1 MKQKKIAVFLYNSF
15 KDPVIQ
21 SNLFL
26 YLKHTG
32 QHSDKYH
39 FHIISF
45 EQTAFSIEANEK
57 SAILSEMET
66 MHMNWT
72 PLSFT
77 PGGIVNKVK
86 DFIKLVGVL
95 VRLRLQGYKYL
106 ITLNSVAG
114 AIGYLFAL
122 CLGMRLYM
130 YQYEPHSEY
139 GLDAKLWDE
148 KSIRF
153 KILHKLEYLS
163 AKFATVISSGTVYMM
178 DRLKDWNVQA
188 QVFKI
193 PSVVNEERF
202 MYTTAGRLQIR
213 EKFNIPQNAPLV
225 LYPGKFGDLYYS
237 IQEVATVF
245 SVIHQHIPE
254 ARFMVL
260 TMNDLTEVKTV
271 MVDAGLTEE
280 LLTITRAAYED
291 MPSFLSA
298 ADLGVV
304 AVPPD
309 PSKKFCSNIKVG
321 EFLCTGLPYLI
332 CEGVSEDDIVARKFN
347 VGIPV
352 KDFSITSINDA
363 IPQMNALFSE
373 EKSTVVNRCRPAGS
387 DYRGFNKLII
397 EFGKALDALTK

>member
-21 SNLFL
+21 SNLYL

-32 QHSDKYH
+32 KNIDKYY

-45 EQTAFSIEANEK
+45 EQTAFKIELEEK
-57 SAILSEMET
+57 NSLLYAMKEMN
-66 MHMNWT
+66 MDWT
-72 PLSFT
+72 PLTFT
-77 PGGIVNKVK
+77 PGGISNKVK
-86 DFIKLVGVL
+86 DFFKLVIVL
-95 VRLRLQGYKYL
+95 IRLRTNGYKYL

-122 CLGMRLYM
+122 LLGMRLYM

-139 GLDAKLWDE
+139 GLDAKLWNQ
-148 KSIRF
+148 KSVRF

-178 DRLKDWNVQA
+178 ERLAAWKVKA
-188 QVFKI
+188 TVVKI
-193 PSVVNEERF
+193 PSVVNEDKFIFTEE
-202 MYTTAGRLQIR
+202 GRWRVRQQ
-213 EKFNIPQNAPLV
+213 FNIPTKAPLV

-237 IQEVATVF
+237 VEDVATVF
-245 SVIHQHIPE
+245 SIIHEHIPE
-254 ARFMVL
+254 TKFMVL
-260 TMNDLTEVKTV
+260 TMNDILEVKDIMEKKGLSEDILTV
-271 MVDAGLTEE
+271 
-280 LLTITRAAYED
+280 TRATYEE

-352 KDFSITSINDA
+352 TDFSSASIKKV
-363 IPQMNALFSE
+363 IPEIQTLFNE
-373 EKSTVVNRCRPAGS
+373 EKSAVVGRCRPAGS
-387 DYRGFNKLII
+387 DYRGFNKLIL
-397 EFGKALDALTK
+397 EFGKALEALTQ